1 MTRHRI
7 PALPVKPAL
16 FALLALLLGC
26 AQALAQLPRALVDA
40 ASLRAELASRPG
52 SEQLLV
58 LDASPTPRQ
67 QAAHIPGAV
76 NADFYAYGLNP
87 GDTQAMQD
95 RLRRWGVRN
104 DAAQRIVVYD
114 AGADHVAARVY
125 FDLVSHGVAPERIRL
140 LDGGLHQWKAQGG
153 ATQQG
158 ASARPTA
165 GDLDAAPV
173 GRWRADLPEVL
184 ARRSVLLDALDPPF
198 YFGAMKFLERGGHLP
213 GALNLPASSL
223 FRADKTFVPVD
234 ELSARLQRMGVR
246 REQAPISY
254 CGGGVAAAVPFFALQ
269 ALLGWDEARL
279 YPGSQREYLL
289 DERQLPLWQ
298 EAQPVALRD
307 RAWLDGWGQ
316 PLLRQMDAVHY
327 TLVDLRPAEDFAR
340 ERMPHAINLPIERWR
355 ALRHQP
361 QQLAAWLGSQGL
373 TRGQEAVLVSAR
385 AGLDADKALALVL
398 LESLGQWRVSLLRD
412 TLTDWELMG
421 AALDKGGPLP
431 VPRARD
437 YLVLPR
443 DGLLATG
450 DEGASALQLDASV
463 GLNLPALQQA
473 ATPWRRWELLTQSG
487 VQPDAPLL
495 ATATDPGDAALGYLL
510 LRSLGLPQI
519 RVRL

>member
-1 MTRHRI
+1 MSRRRV

-26 AQALAQLPRALVDA
+26 AQVLAQLPRALVDA
-40 ASLRAELASRPG
+40 AGLRAELASRPG

-67 QAAHIPGAV
+67 LVAHIPGAV

-87 GDTQAMQD
+87 GDAAAMQD

-104 DAAQRIVVYD
+104 DAAQRIVIYD

-125 FDLVSHGVAPERIRL
+125 FDLISHGVAPGRIRL

-158 ASARPTA
+158 PSPRPSA
-165 GDLDAAPV
+165 GDLDAARMA
-173 GRWRADLPEVL
+173 RWRADLPEVL

-234 ELSARLQRMGVR
+234 ELAARLQRMGVR

-298 EAQPVALRD
+298 EARPLPQRD

-361 QQLAAWLGSQGL
+361 QQLAAWLGHQGL
-373 TRGQEAVLVSAR
+373 TRGQEAVLVSDR

-412 TLTDWELMG
+412 TLADWELMG
-421 AALDKGGPLP
+421 GALDRGGPLP
-431 VPRARD
+431 AARGRD
-437 YLVLPR
+437 YMAMPQ
-443 DGLLATG
+443 DGLLARSA
-450 DEGASALQLDASV
+450 EGLTALPLDAAT
-463 GLNLPALQQA
+463 GLNLPTLQQA
-473 ATPWRRWELLTQSG
+473 GSAWRRWELLRQSG
-487 VQPDAPLL
+487 VQPDTPLL
-495 ATATDPGDAALGYLL
+495 VTAADPGDAALGYLL
-510 LRSLGLPQI
+510 LRSLGLPQL